1 MTTIAPT
8 RYPRRQRSLKI
19 VSVATGCAIGL
30 LCGEIGARTFA
41 WLREASKRS
50 DFERMRTGPS
60 ALRLDREA
68 KLGEIVCP
76 SAFDDVIY
84 ELIPS
89 CSALFQ
95 GVPCSFNADGYRGP
109 PLPARKREPGSLR
122 IVGLGDSVMFGWGID
137 EPDCFLRR
145 IERTLRA
152 RMPERLVE
160 VVNTG
165 VPGYNTAMEVAAF
178 EHKTLSL
185 RPDVILIDWVG
196 NDADLPNLVATDSSP
211 FDLSRSFLY
220 DLTRKALGWRT
231 QWQTG
236 PLQEAPFTGEHYER
250 DPARVPTAYRGMVG
264 EAGVERALRRLAEL
278 AEQHG
283 FRVVVTS
290 HYGVPEF
297 VRQCCQKHQWPV
309 LDSVDQ
315 VHAAL
320 RERGLEPAD
329 YRRSDLVLGPEDPHP
344 SARAHAMYAERLA
357 NFLQQLGWLAPAAIN
372 PR

>member
-211 FDLSRSFLY
+211 FDLSRSFHGRTLR
-220 DLTRKALGWRT
+220 TRPRT
-231 QWQTG
+231 RADRLPG
-236 PLQEAPFTGEHYER
+236 NGRRGGRRARP
-250 DPARVPTAYRGMVG
+250 PA
-264 EAGVERALRRLAEL
+264 AGGTRRTTWLPRRRHQSLRRS
-278 AEQHG
+278 
-283 FRVVVTS
+283 RVRPPVL
-290 HYGVPEF
+290 PEAS
-297 VRQCCQKHQWPV
+297 VAGTRQCRP
-309 LDSVDQ
+309 S
-315 VHAAL
+315 
-320 RERGLEPAD
+320 P
-329 YRRSDLVLGPEDPHP
+329 RRT
-344 SARAHAMYAERLA
+344 A
-357 NFLQQLGWLAPAAIN
+357 
-372 PR
+372 